1 VSIEHAST
9 SHNLTKRNRSR
20 SVLSL
25 LVGERVR
32 NTYPLYPLCQAISE
46 DLNRPD
52 IEIQAGSLIR
62 LYEVM
67 GALTEQLGG
76 DIQKL

>member
-1 VSIEHAST
+1 M
-9 SHNLTKRNRSR
+9 
-20 SVLSL
+20 LSL

-32 NTYPLYPLCQAISE
+32 NTHELCQAVSE

-76 DIQKL
+76 DIQKLL